1 MPGATLARL
10 LQLGQAR
17 QGRLIPHIRQ
27 IQQRIRFP
35 QIVHLRASR
44 NLKTHLLIEPNRLLI
59 LLINVGCQFRCHR
72 ERMLHQH
79 PTHAAAAHIRIDK
92 QRIHMLPT

>member
-1 MPGATLARL
+1 QIKRKAILTDGLFALVQKNAGCDAGAFYPAYAGTIGGSLF
-10 LQLGQAR
+10 
-17 QGRLIPHIRQ
+17 PHIRQ

-59 LLINVGCQFRCHR
+59 LLINIGCQFRGH
-72 ERMLHQH
+72 
-79 PTHAAAAHIRIDK
+79 
-92 QRIHMLPT
+92 